1 MSDWLA
7 RAFSDLLETLRL
19 QASAQLFGLGSQFSL
34 ASLFSALCLA
44 MLFVMLKRRRSRGD
58 VRLSVMLRALF
69 PRALYRSASCRADL
83 GFLALNTFVFPA
95 VVLWAVVSANVVG
108 GWTNAALTGALGAR
122 PPGSW
127 DPRLAQA
134 IVTVCLFIAYELAY
148 WCDHALSHRVPF
160 LWEFHKVHHT
170 AERLSPLTNARV
182 HPVDSLV
189 FANFVAVYTGLT
201 AGGLVYLFGHTAKDF
216 TIGGTNAI
224 EIAFLFLVVH
234 LQHSHF
240 WIAFT
245 GPLGRVFLSPAHHQI
260 HHSDDPA
267 HFNKNFGSCLSL
279 WDWMFGTLH
288 MPAKERERLVFGAGP
303 RLATNHSLLHA
314 LVLPVAH
321 AVRRLR
327 LPPPARVHQPV
338 SAPGDP

>member
-1 MSDWLA
+1 MIDWLV
-7 RAFSDLLETLRL
+7 RAFGDLLETLRDQTVAL
-19 QASAQLFGLGSQFSL
+19 LFGLGSQFSI
-34 ASLFSALCLA
+34 ASLFSALCVA
-44 MLFVMLKRRRSRGD
+44 ALFLLLKRRRSRGD
-58 VRLSVMLRALF
+58 IRLSVMLRALF
-69 PRALYRSASCRADL
+69 PRALFRSASCRADL
-83 GFLALNTFVFPA
+83 GFLTLNTFVFPA
-95 VVLWAVVSANVVG
+95 AIAWAVVSSHAIG
-108 GWTNAALTGALGAR
+108 GWTAEALAGALGPRRAT
-122 PPGSW
+122 SW
-127 DPRLAQA
+127 DPRLTQA
-134 IVTVCLFIAYELAY
+134 IVTVCLFLAYELAY

-182 HPVDSLV
+182 HPVDSAV

-201 AGGLVYLFGHTAKDF
+201 AGVLTYLFEHTAEGL
-216 TIGGTNAI
+216 TIGGANAI
-224 EIAFLFLVVH
+224 EIVFLFAVVH

-245 GPLGRVFLSPAHHQI
+245 GPLGRLFLSPAHHQI

-267 HFNKNFGSCLSL
+267 HFNKNFGSCLSV

-303 RLATNHSLLHA
+303 RLASNHAVLHA
-314 LVLPVAH
+314 LVSPLAH

-327 LPPPARVHQPV
+327 LPAPSRVQPA
-338 SAPGDP
+338 STPGDR